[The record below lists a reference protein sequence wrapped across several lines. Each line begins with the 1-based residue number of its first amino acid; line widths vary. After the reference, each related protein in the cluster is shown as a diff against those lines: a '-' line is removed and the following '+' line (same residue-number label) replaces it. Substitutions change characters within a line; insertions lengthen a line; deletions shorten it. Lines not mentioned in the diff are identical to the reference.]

1 MTKWQLHVSHAS
13 WFMSNQEAAFIFIN
27 TTGKALQ
34 RCSYAH
40 ESGTSLFHVWAVL
53 FLYISY
59 TAFFAGLGSA
69 VRWTGDWPAGRG
81 VELSIWELQAEQR
94 RRTHPSVTV
103 SVTRQ
108 VPGFKRCW

>member
-13 WFMSNQEAAFIFIN
+13 WFMSNQKAAFVFIN

-40 ESGTSLFHVWAVL
+40 EPGTSLFHVWAVL

-59 TAFFAGLGSA
+59 TAFFRVA
-69 VRWTGDWPAGRG
+69 VDWRMARG
-81 VELSIWELQAEQR
+81 QR
-94 RRTHPSVTV
+94 RGTLYLETA
-103 SVTRQ
+103 
-108 VPGFKRCW
+108 G